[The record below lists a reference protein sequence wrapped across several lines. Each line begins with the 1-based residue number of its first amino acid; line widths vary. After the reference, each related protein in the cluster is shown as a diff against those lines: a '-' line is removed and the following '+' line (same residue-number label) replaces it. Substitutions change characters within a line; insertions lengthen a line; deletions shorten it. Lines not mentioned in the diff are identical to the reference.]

1 MAPEQDDQFDDLDD
15 FDAFDE
21 AGDDLSP
28 LPASGGTGDSGG
40 DDDWNEYDDEALAGD
55 EAPEAAPAR
64 AAKKKSGLFN
74 ILLIGGVVLAG
85 GAFILMQLGGGAPSP
100 APQTAPADMAV
111 AQGPAPVP
119 RTPDAAFPADSP
131 PVAPMAAPEEVSNP
145 ALPPMPATIERADE
159 TGVLSAPTPTPA
171 PAPPVAAAPVPTPE
185 QAIAAGAEA
194 GAIRMPR
201 ADDVLLKSSAPPVEA
216 AMVAEATPAPAPTT
230 PALDAKIDQMLARM
244 DSLEKEFDALR
255 QVQAAEK
262 SSPAPDLMAEIA
274 GIRQSVTALE
284 ARVDTLAAAASAART
299 EKPARAPVKV
309 EPAPPAEKPPII
321 SPKIL
326 GEGVETAPPAAP
338 SAKPAAEPAVR
349 WVLKGAQPGRAMVAR
364 AGESDI
370 QNVAVGDTLP
380 GLGRITAIVYQ
391 DGKWVVEGTRG
402 RISQ

>member
-28 LPASGGTGDSGG
+28 LPASGGAGDPAG

-55 EAPEAAPAR
+55 ETPNAAPAR

-74 ILLIGGVVLAG
+74 ILLIGGAVLAG

-100 APQTAPADMAV
+100 APQTTPAGMTV

-119 RTPDAAFPADSP
+119 RAPDAAFPADSP

-145 ALPPMPATIERADE
+145 ALPPMPATIERVDE
-159 TGVLSAPTPTPA
+159 TTALSAPAPA
-171 PAPPVAAAPVPTPE
+171 PAPLPPVAAAPAPNPE
-185 QAIAAGAEA
+185 QAAGAEA

-201 ADDVLLKSSAPPVEA
+201 ADDVLLKSSAPPIEA
-216 AMVAEATPAPAPTT
+216 AMGTQATPAPAPATS
-230 PALDAKIDQMLARM
+230 ALEVKIDQMLARM

-255 QVQAAEK
+255 QEQPAEK
-262 SSPAPDLMAEIA
+262 SNPAPELMAEIA

-284 ARVDTLAAAASAART
+284 ARVDTLAAAASAVRT

-309 EPAPPAEKPPII
+309 EPAPPAEKPSVVP
-321 SPKIL
+321 PKVL
-326 GEGVETAPPAAP
+326 GEGVETAPPPAP
-338 SAKPAAEPAVR
+338 PARPAEGPAVR

-364 AGESDI
+364 AGETDI

-391 DGKWVVEGTRG
+391 DGKWIVEGTKG